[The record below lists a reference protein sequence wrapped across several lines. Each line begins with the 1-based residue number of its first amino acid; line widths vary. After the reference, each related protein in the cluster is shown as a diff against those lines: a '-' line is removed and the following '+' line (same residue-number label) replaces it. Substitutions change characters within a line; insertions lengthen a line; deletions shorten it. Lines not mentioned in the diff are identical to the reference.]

1 VRNREE
7 MKWII
12 RVNTQNGKIIKGEA
26 TQEEMGWGGRLLI
39 SKFLLREVPPTCDPL
54 GRFNKFIVAPGLLGD
69 TLVTTT
75 GKFSVGGKSPL
86 THGVKESDVG
96 GKAGKKIARLGIKA
110 LVLEDIPEKVGTKV
124 LKISANQLTLSEVPE
139 LKGKHV
145 SETIQVLR
153 KCFGNQVGIICIGPA
168 GEMKM
173 AGAGVAVSDANDTQ
187 IRYAARGGLGA
198 VMGSKGIKAIVVDD
212 ADAVPPHVFDEALLR
227 EASKALVQA
236 ILEDPKTENR
246 HKYGTPAILM
256 VANELGLLPT
266 RNFSVGQFEKAEEI
280 AGERISEVIAARGGE
295 GRSGTPCLRG
305 CVIACSNV
313 FPDPSGKKT
322 VASIQYENIALLG
335 PNCGIGNL
343 DDIAELNHLCNEV
356 GVDAIETGAA
366 IGVAMEAEVI
376 PFGDAKGAK
385 DLIRQI
391 GQGTYLGRIIGNGV
405 VVTGKILGIR
415 RVPAIKGQAIPG
427 YDPRALKGN
436 GVTYITSPMG
446 ADHTAGNAFETAK
459 SVNPIGKE
467 NQIENSKRLQIRAAL
482 LDTMGLCLFTRP
494 PFVKNPELFALFLKG
509 RYGWDVTYKDVQK
522 IGIDAL
528 ETEREFNHRAG
539 VSEEFYDIPE
549 FMREE
554 SLPPRR
560 SVFDISMEEMQR
572 IWNVKLPVNIF

>member
-1 VRNREE
+1 ME
-7 MKWII
+7 WII
-12 RVNTQNGKIIKGEA
+12 RVNTRTGKITKVKASE
-26 TQEEMGWGGRLLI
+26 EEMHWGGRLLI

-54 GRFNKFIVAPGLLGD
+54 GRLNKLIIAPGLLGD
-69 TLVTTT
+69 TVVTTT

-96 GKAGKKIARLGIKA
+96 GEAGKKIGRLGIKA
-110 LVLEDIPEKVGTKV
+110 LVLEDIPEKAVTKV
-124 LKISANQLTLSEVPE
+124 LTITANQLTLSEFPE
-139 LKGKHV
+139 LKGKYV
-145 SETIQVLR
+145 SETIQLLR
-153 KCFGNQVGIICIGPA
+153 KQFGRQVGIICIGPA

-173 AGAGVAVSDANDTQ
+173 MSTGVAVSDVNDIQ

-212 ADAVPPHVFDEALLR
+212 TDAVAPHVFDEALLR
-227 EASKALVQA
+227 EAGKALAQA
-236 ILEDPKTENR
+236 IMEDPKTENR
-246 HKYGTPAILM
+246 HHFGTPAILL
-256 VANELGLLPT
+256 VANEIGILPT
-266 RNFSVGQFEKAEEI
+266 RNFSAGQFEKAEEI
-280 AGERISEVIAARGGE
+280 AGERVAEVIAERGGE
-295 GRSGTPCLRG
+295 GRSGTPCVRG
-305 CVIACSNV
+305 CVIQCCNI

-335 PNCGIGNL
+335 PNCGIGDL
-343 DDIAELNHLCNEV
+343 DDIAELNDLCNQV

-366 IGVAMEAEVI
+366 IGVAMEAGVI

-385 DLIRQI
+385 DLVRQI
-391 GQGTYLGRIIGNGV
+391 GQGTYLGRILGNGV
-405 VVTGKILGIR
+405 VVTGKVLGIR

-467 NQIENSKRLQIRAAL
+467 NQVENSRRLQIRAAI

-494 PFVKNPELFALFLKG
+494 PFVKRPELFSMFLKG
-509 RYGWDVTYKDVQK
+509 RYGWNLAYEGVQK
-522 IGIDAL
+522 IGIDTL
-528 ETEREFNHRAG
+528 ETEREFNRRAG

-549 FMREE
+549 FLREE
-554 SLPPRR
+554 PLPPRN
-560 SVFDISMEEMQR
+560 SVFDISMEEMKQ
-572 IWNVKLPVNIF
+572 IWNVEIPKDVF

>member
-1 VRNREE
+1 ME
-7 MKWII
+7 WII
-12 RVNTQNGKIIKGEA
+12 RVNTRTGKITKEKA
-26 TQEEMGWGGRLLI
+26 SQEEMGWGGRLLI
-39 SKFLLREVPPTCDPL
+39 SKFLMREVPPTCDPL

-86 THGVKESDVG
+86 TQGVKESDVG
-96 GKAGKKIARLGIKA
+96 GEAGKKIARLGIKA

-124 LKISANQLTLSEVPE
+124 LEISANQVTLSEVPE
-139 LKGKHV
+139 LKGRHV

-173 AGAGVAVSDANDTQ
+173 AGAGVAVSDANDIQ

-212 ADAVPPHVFDEALLR
+212 ADAVPSHVFDEALLR
-227 EASKALVQA
+227 EASKTLAQA

-246 HKYGTPAILM
+246 HKFGTPAILM

-266 RNFSVGQFEKAEEI
+266 RNFSAGQFEKAEEI
-280 AGERISEVIAARGGE
+280 AGERVAEVIMARGGE

-313 FPDPSGKKT
+313 FADPSGNKT
-322 VASIQYENIALLG
+322 VASIQYENIVLLG
-335 PNCGIGNL
+335 SNCGIGDL
-343 DDIAELNHLCNEV
+343 DNIAELNRLCNEV

-366 IGVAMEAEVI
+366 IGVAMEAGVL

-405 VVTGKILGIR
+405 VITGRVLGVR
-415 RVPAIKGQAIPG
+415 RVPAVKGQAIPG

-459 SVNPIGKE
+459 TVNPIGKE
-467 NQIENSKRLQIRAAL
+467 NQIENSRRLQIRAAI

-494 PFVKNPELFALFLKG
+494 PFVKRPELFSLFLKG
-509 RYGWDVTYKDVQK
+509 RYGWDLPYEGVQK
-522 IGIDAL
+522 IGIDVL

-554 SLPPRR
+554 SLPPRN
-560 SVFDISMEEMQR
+560 SVFDISLEEMKR
-572 IWNVKLPVNIF
+572 IWDVKLPRDIF

>member
-1 VRNREE
+1 ME
-7 MKWII
+7 WII
-12 RVNTQNGKIIKGEA
+12 RVNTRTEKITKVKA
-26 TQEEMGWGGRLLI
+26 SQEEMHWGGRLLI

-54 GRFNKFIVAPGLLGD
+54 GRLNKLIIASGLLGD
-69 TLVTTT
+69 TFVTTT

-96 GKAGKKIARLGIKA
+96 GEAGKKIARLGIKA
-110 LVLEDIPEKVGTKV
+110 VVLEDIPEKAVTKV
-124 LKISANQLTLSEVPE
+124 LTITANQLTLSEFPE
-139 LKGKHV
+139 LKGKQV

-153 KCFGNQVGIICIGPA
+153 KQFGSKVGIICIGPA

-173 AGAGVAVSDANDTQ
+173 AGAGVAVSDVNDIQ

-198 VMGSKGIKAIVVDD
+198 VMGSKGIKAVVVDD
-212 ADAVPPHVFDEALLR
+212 ANVVPPHVFDEALLR
-227 EASKALVQA
+227 EASKTLAQA
-236 ILEDPKTENR
+236 IMEDPKTENR
-246 HKYGTPAILM
+246 HKLGTPAILL
-256 VANELGLLPT
+256 VANEIGILPT
-266 RNFSVGQFEKAEEI
+266 RNFSAGQFEKAEEI
-280 AGERISEVIAARGGE
+280 AGERVAEVIAERGGE
-295 GRSGTPCLRG
+295 GRSGTPCVRG
-305 CVIACSNV
+305 CVIQCCNI
-313 FPDPSGKKT
+313 FPNPSGKKT

-335 PNCGIGNL
+335 PNCGIGDL
-343 DDIAELNHLCNEV
+343 DDIAELNDLCNQV

-366 IGVAMEAEVI
+366 IGVAMEAGVI

-391 GQGTYLGRIIGNGV
+391 GQGTYLGRILGNGV
-405 VVTGKILGIR
+405 VVTGKVLGIR

-467 NQIENSKRLQIRAAL
+467 NQIENSRRLQIRAAI

-494 PFVKNPELFALFLKG
+494 PFVKKPELFSMFLRG
-509 RYGWDVTYKDVQK
+509 RYGWNLTYGEVQK
-522 IGIDAL
+522 IGIDTL
-528 ETEREFNHRAG
+528 ETEREFNRRAG

-549 FMREE
+549 FLREE
-554 SLPPRR
+554 PLPPRN
-560 SVFDISMEEMQR
+560 SVFDISMEEMEQ
-572 IWNVKLPVNIF
+572 IWDVEIPKDVF

>member
-1 VRNREE
+1 
-7 MKWII
+7 MKWVI
-12 RVNTQNGKIIKGEA
+12 RVNTRNGKIVKEEA
-26 TQEEMGWGGRLLI
+26 TQEEMRWGGRLLI

-54 GRFNKFIVAPGLLGD
+54 GRLNKFIIAPGLLGD

-96 GKAGKKIARLGIKA
+96 GEAGKKIARLGIKA
-110 LVLEDIPEKVGTKV
+110 LVLEDIPEKAGTKV
-124 LKISANQLTLSEVPE
+124 LMITANQITVSEVPE

-145 SETIQVLR
+145 SETIQILR
-153 KCFGNQVGIICIGPA
+153 KQFGREVGIICIGPA

-173 AGAGVAVSDANDTQ
+173 VGAGVAVSDANDIQ
-187 IRYAARGGLGA
+187 VRYAARGGLGA
-198 VMGSKGIKAIVVDD
+198 VMGSKEIKAIVVDD
-212 ADAVPPHVFDEALLR
+212 SDAVSPQVFDEALLR
-227 EASKALVQA
+227 EASKTLAQA

-246 HKYGTPAILM
+246 HKFGTSAILM

-266 RNFSVGQFEKAEEI
+266 RNFSAGRFEKAEEI
-280 AGERISEVIAARGGE
+280 AGERVAEVIAARGGE

-305 CVIACSNV
+305 CVISCSNV

-335 PNCGIGNL
+335 PNCSIGNL

-366 IGVAMEAEVI
+366 IGVAMEAGVI
-376 PFGDAKGAK
+376 PFGDAEGAK
-385 DLIRQI
+385 NLIRQI
-391 GQGTYLGRIIGNGV
+391 GQGTYLGRILGNGV
-405 VVTGKILGIR
+405 VITGRVLGVR
-415 RVPAIKGQAIPG
+415 RIPAIKGQAIPG

-459 SVNPIGKE
+459 TVNPIGKE
-467 NQIENSKRLQIRAAL
+467 NQVENSRKLQIRAAI

-494 PFVKNPELFALFLKG
+494 PFVKKPELFALFLKG
-509 RYGWDVTYKDVQK
+509 RYGWNVTYEDVQK
-522 IGIDAL
+522 IGIDVL
-528 ETEREFNHRAG
+528 ETEREFNRRAG

-554 SLPPRR
+554 PLPPRN
-560 SVFDISMEEMQR
+560 SVFDISMEEMQQ
-572 IWNVKLPVNIF
+572 IWEVKIPRDVF

>member
-1 VRNREE
+1 
-7 MKWII
+7 MKWFIK
-12 RVNTQNGKIIKGEA
+12 VNTRNGKIVKKEA
-26 TQEEMGWGGRLLI
+26 TEQERRWGGRLLI

-54 GRFNKFIVAPGLLGD
+54 GRFNKLVVAPGLLGD
-69 TLVTTT
+69 TMVTTT

-96 GKAGKKIARLGIKA
+96 GEAGKKIARLGIKA
-110 LVLEDIPEKVGTKV
+110 VVLEDLPEKSNPKV
-124 LKISANQLTLSEVPE
+124 LVITSKETRLSEFPG
-139 LKGKHV
+139 LRGKFV
-145 SETIQVLR
+145 SETIRLLR
-153 KCFGNQVGIICIGPA
+153 EEFGREVGIICIGPA

-173 AGAGVAVSDANDTQ
+173 VAAGVAVSDANDVQ
-187 IRYAARGGLGA
+187 VRYAARGGLGA

-212 ADAVPPHVFDEALLR
+212 SDAVTPQVFDEALLR
-227 EASKALVQA
+227 EASKTLAQA

-246 HKYGTPAILM
+246 HKFGTPAILM

-266 RNFSVGQFEKAEEI
+266 RNFSSGRFEKAEEI
-280 AGERISEVIAARGGE
+280 AGERVADVIAARGGE

-305 CVIACSNV
+305 CVISCSNV
-313 FPDPSGKKT
+313 FPDPLGKKT
-322 VASIQYENIALLG
+322 VASIQYENITLLG

-366 IGVAMEAEVI
+366 IGVAMEAGVI
-376 PFGDAKGAK
+376 PFGDAEGAK

-391 GQGTYLGRIIGNGV
+391 GQGTYLGRILGNGV
-405 VVTGKILGIR
+405 VITGRLLGVR
-415 RVPAIKGQAIPG
+415 RIPAIKGQAIPG

-436 GVTYITSPMG
+436 GVTYTTSPMG

-459 SVNPIGKE
+459 TIDPIGKE
-467 NQIENSKRLQIRAAL
+467 NQVENSRRLQIRAAI

-494 PFVKNPELFALFLKG
+494 PFVKRPELFALFLKG
-509 RYGWDVTYKDVQK
+509 RYGWDVTYEDVQK

-528 ETEREFNHRAG
+528 ETEREFNRRAG
-539 VSEEFYDIPE
+539 VSEEFFDIPE

-554 SLPPRR
+554 PLPPRN
-560 SVFDISMEEMQR
+560 SVYDISMEEMQQ
-572 IWNVKLPVNIF
+572 IWNVKVPKDVF

>member
-1 VRNREE
+1 
-7 MKWII
+7 MKWIV
-12 RVNTQNGKIIKGEA
+12 RLNTRNGTILKQEA
-26 TQEEMGWGGRLLI
+26 TQEEMRWGGRLLI
-39 SKFLLREVPPTCDPL
+39 SKFLLREVPPTADPL
-54 GRFNKFIVAPGLLGD
+54 GRFNKFIIAPGLLGD

-75 GKFSVGGKSPL
+75 GKFSIGGKSPL

-96 GKAGKKIARLGIKA
+96 GEAGKKIARLGIKA
-110 LVLEDIPEKVGTKV
+110 LVLEDIPEKAGAKV
-124 LKISANQLTLSEVPE
+124 LMITANQITVSEVPE

-145 SETIQVLR
+145 SETIQILR
-153 KCFGNQVGIICIGPA
+153 KQFGREVGIICIGPA

-173 AGAGVAVSDANDTQ
+173 VGAGVAVSDANDIQ
-187 IRYAARGGLGA
+187 VRYAARGGLGA
-198 VMGSKGIKAIVVDD
+198 VMGSKEIKAIVVDD
-212 ADAVPPHVFDEALLR
+212 SDAVSPQVFDEALLR
-227 EASKALVQA
+227 EASKALAQA

-246 HKYGTPAILM
+246 HKFGTSAILM

-266 RNFSVGQFEKAEEI
+266 RNFSAGRFEKAEEI
-280 AGERISEVIAARGGE
+280 AGERVAEVIAARGGE

-305 CVIACSNV
+305 CVISCSNV

-335 PNCGIGNL
+335 PNCSIGNL

-366 IGVAMEAEVI
+366 IGVAMEAGVI
-376 PFGDAKGAK
+376 PFGDAEGAK
-385 DLIRQI
+385 NLIRQI
-391 GQGTYLGRIIGNGV
+391 GQGTYLGRILGNGV
-405 VVTGKILGIR
+405 VITGRVLGVR
-415 RVPAIKGQAIPG
+415 RIPAIKGQAIPG

-459 SVNPIGKE
+459 TVNPVGKE
-467 NQIENSKRLQIRAAL
+467 NQVENSRKLQIRAAI

-494 PFVKNPELFALFLKG
+494 PFVKKPELFALFLKG
-509 RYGWDVTYKDVQK
+509 RYGWNVTYEDVQK

-528 ETEREFNHRAG
+528 ETEREFNRRAG

-554 SLPPRR
+554 PLPPRN
-560 SVFDISMEEMQR
+560 SVYDISMEEMQQ
-572 IWNVKLPVNIF
+572 IWGVEIPKDVF

>member
-1 VRNREE
+1 ME
-7 MKWII
+7 WII
-12 RVNTQNGKIIKGEA
+12 RVNTRTGKITMVKA
-26 TQEEMGWGGRLLI
+26 SQEELHWGGRLLI
-39 SKFLLREVPPTCDPL
+39 SKVLLREVPPTCDPL
-54 GRFNKFIVAPGLLGD
+54 GRFNKLIIAPGLLGD
-69 TLVTTT
+69 TSVTTT

-96 GKAGKKIARLGIKA
+96 GEAGKKIARLGIKA
-110 LVLEDIPEKVGTKV
+110 LVIEDVPEKAVAKV
-124 LKISANQLTLSEVPE
+124 LTITANQSALSEFPE
-139 LKGKHV
+139 LKGKQV

-153 KCFGNQVGIICIGPA
+153 KRFGGQAGIICIGPA

-173 AGAGVAVSDANDTQ
+173 ASAGVAVSDVNDIQ
-187 IRYAARGGLGA
+187 VRYAARGGLGA

-212 ADAVPPHVFDEALLR
+212 TGSAAPHVFDEALLR
-227 EASKALVQA
+227 EAGKALAQA
-236 ILEDPKTENR
+236 IMDDPKTENR
-246 HKYGTPAILM
+246 HKFGTPAILL

-280 AGERISEVIAARGGE
+280 AGERVAEVTAARGGE

-305 CVIACSNV
+305 CVIACSNI

-335 PNCGIGNL
+335 PNCGIGDL
-343 DDIAELNHLCNEV
+343 DQIAELNHLCNEV

-366 IGVAMEAEVI
+366 IGVAMEAGVI
-376 PFGDAKGAK
+376 PFGDAEGAK
-385 DLIRQI
+385 GLIRQI
-391 GQGTYLGRIIGNGV
+391 GQGTHLGRILGNGV
-405 VVTGKILGIR
+405 VITGKVLGIR

-459 SVNPIGKE
+459 TVNPISKE
-467 NQIENSKRLQIRAAL
+467 NQVENSRRLQIRAAI

-494 PFVKNPELFALFLKG
+494 PFVKKPELFALFLKG
-509 RYGWDVTYKDVQK
+509 RYGWDVNYEDVQK

-528 ETEREFNHRAG
+528 ESEREFNRRAG
-539 VSEEFYDIPE
+539 VSEELFDIPE

-554 SLPPRR
+554 PLPPKN
-560 SVFDISMEEMQR
+560 SVFDISMEEMEQ
-572 IWNVKLPVNIF
+572 IWDVKIPRNIF

>member
-1 VRNREE
+1 ME
-7 MKWII
+7 WII
-12 RVNTQNGKIIKGEA
+12 RVNTRTGKITKEKA
-26 TQEEMGWGGRLLI
+26 SQEEMHWGGRLLI

-54 GRFNKFIVAPGLLGD
+54 GRLNKLIIAPGLLGD

-96 GKAGKKIARLGIKA
+96 GEAGKKIALLGIKTI
-110 LVLEDIPEKVGTKV
+110 VLEDLPEKPKTNILAIKTKE
-124 LKISANQLTLSEVPE
+124 ITLSEYPE

-145 SETIQVLR
+145 SETIQILR
-153 KCFGNQVGIICIGPA
+153 ERFGRQVGIICIGPA

-173 AGAGVAVSDANDTQ
+173 AGAGVAVSDAQDIQ
-187 IRYAARGGLGA
+187 VRYAARGGLGA

-212 ADAVPPHVFDEALLR
+212 ADAVPPRAFDEALLR
-227 EASKALVQA
+227 EAGKALAQA
-236 ILEDPKTENR
+236 IMEDPKTENR

-266 RNFSVGQFEKAEEI
+266 RNFSAGQFEKAEEI
-280 AGERISEVIAARGGE
+280 AGERVAEVIAERGGE

-313 FPDPSGKKT
+313 FPDPSGKKA
-322 VASIQYENIALLG
+322 VASIQYESIALLG
-335 PNCGIGNL
+335 PNCGIGDL
-343 DDIAELNHLCNEV
+343 DDIAELNDLCNKV
-356 GVDAIETGAA
+356 GVDTIETGAA
-366 IGVAMEAEVI
+366 IGVAMEAGII

-391 GQGTYLGRIIGNGV
+391 GQGTYLGRILGNGV
-405 VVTGKILGIR
+405 VVTGKVLGIR

-467 NQIENSKRLQIRAAL
+467 NQVENSRRLQIRAAI

-494 PFVKNPELFALFLKG
+494 PFVKKPELFSLFLKG
-509 RYGWDVTYKDVQK
+509 RYGWDLTYEGVQK
-522 IGIDAL
+522 IGIDTL
-528 ETEREFNHRAG
+528 ETEREFNRRAG
-539 VSEEFYDIPE
+539 VSEKFYDVPE
-549 FMREE
+549 FLREE
-554 SLPPRR
+554 PLPPRN
-560 SVFDISMEEMQR
+560 SVFDISMEEMEQ
-572 IWNVKLPVNIF
+572 IWDVEIPKDVF

>member
-1 VRNREE
+1 
-7 MKWII
+7 MKWMI
-12 RVNTQNGKIIKGEA
+12 RVNTRTGKITKQEA
-26 TQEEMGWGGRLLI
+26 SAEEMQWGGRLLV
-39 SKFLLREVPPTCDPL
+39 SKFLMREVPPTCDPL
-54 GRFNKFIVAPGLLGD
+54 GRFNKLIIAPGLLGD

-96 GKAGKKIARLGIKA
+96 GEAGKKIARLGIKA
-110 LVLEDIPEKVGTKV
+110 LVLEDIPDKAETKV
-124 LKISANQLTLSEVPE
+124 LTIRTNQLTLSEVPA

-145 SETIQVLR
+145 SETVQILR
-153 KCFGNQVGIICIGPA
+153 EQFGREVGIICIGPA

-173 AGAGVAVSDANDTQ
+173 AGAGVAVSDLNDVQ

-212 ADAVPPHVFDEALLR
+212 ADAVSPHVFDEALLR
-227 EASKALVQA
+227 EASKALAQA
-236 ILEDPKTENR
+236 VLEDPKTENR
-246 HKYGTPAILM
+246 HKFGTPAILM

-266 RNFSVGQFEKAEEI
+266 RNFSAGQFEKAEEI
-280 AGERISEVIAARGGE
+280 AGERVAEVIAARGGE

-305 CVIACSNV
+305 CVIACSNI
-313 FPDPSGKKT
+313 FPDLSGKKT

-335 PNCGIGNL
+335 PNCGIGDL

-366 IGVAMEAEVI
+366 IGVAMEAGVI

-405 VVTGKILGIR
+405 VTTGKVFGIR

-459 SVNPIGKE
+459 TVNPIGIE
-467 NQIENSKRLQIRAAL
+467 NQVENSRKLQIRAAI

-494 PFVKNPELFALFLKG
+494 PFVKKPELFALFLKG
-509 RYGWDVTYKDVQK
+509 RYGWNVTYEDIQK

-528 ETEREFNHRAG
+528 ETEREFNRRAG

-554 SLPPRR
+554 PLPPRN
-560 SVFDISMEEMQR
+560 SVYDISMEEMQQ
-572 IWNVKLPVNIF
+572 IWNVKIPKDMF

>member
-1 VRNREE
+1 MEW
-7 MKWII
+7 MI
-12 RVNTQNGKIIKGEA
+12 RVNTRTGKITKA
-26 TQEEMGWGGRLLI
+26 KASQEEMHWGGRLLI
-39 SKFLLREVPPTCDPL
+39 SKVLLREVPPTADPL
-54 GRFNKFIVAPGLLGD
+54 GRFNKFIISSGLLGD

-96 GKAGKKIARLGIKA
+96 GEAGKKIARLGIKA
-110 LVLEDIPEKVGTKV
+110 VVLEDLPEEPAPRV
-124 LKISANQLTLSEVPE
+124 LTITSNELRLSEFPE
-139 LKGKHV
+139 LKGMFV
-145 SETIQVLR
+145 SETIRLLR
-153 KCFGNQVGIICIGPA
+153 KKFGREVGIICIGPA

-173 AGAGVAVSDANDTQ
+173 GGAGVAVSDVNDIQ
-187 IRYAARGGLGA
+187 VRYAARGGLGA

-212 ADAVPPHVFDEALLR
+212 SGAVSPHVFDEALLR
-227 EASKALVQA
+227 EAGKALAQA

-246 HKYGTPAILM
+246 HKLGTPAILM

-266 RNFSVGQFEKAEEI
+266 RNFSAGRFEKAEEI
-280 AGERISEVIAARGGE
+280 AGERVAEVIAARGGE

-305 CVIACSNV
+305 CVISCSNI

-335 PNCGIGNL
+335 PNCGFGNL
-343 DDIAELNHLCNEV
+343 DQIAELNHLCNEV

-366 IGVAMEAEVI
+366 MGVAMEAGVI
-376 PFGDAKGAK
+376 PFGDAEGAK

-391 GQGTYLGRIIGNGV
+391 GQGTYLGRILGNGV
-405 VVTGKILGIR
+405 VITGKVLGIG

-459 SVNPIGKE
+459 TVNPIGKE
-467 NQIENSKRLQIRAAL
+467 NQVENSRKLQVRAAI

-494 PFVKNPELFALFLKG
+494 PFVKKPELFALFLKG
-509 RYGWDVTYKDVQK
+509 RYGWNFTYEDVQK

-528 ETEREFNHRAG
+528 ETEREFNRRAG

-554 SLPPRR
+554 PLPPRN
-560 SVFDISMEEMQR
+560 SVFDISMEEMQQ
-572 IWNVKLPVNIF
+572 IWRVKIPKDVF